1 MSERNTDH
9 MNSNVLDISELEEKT
24 VQELQDVAR
33 DLGLSGVA
41 NLKKQE
47 LVFKILQTQTEQ
59 SGLIFR
65 EGILEILPDGF
76 GFLRSE
82 NLQPNPDDVYVS
94 QSQIKRFGLKTG
106 DMVLGQVRPPKENE
120 RYFSLLRIEALNG
133 GPPEAGRTRRPFES
147 LTPIYPQPR
156 IKLETGPHDI
166 SMRLMDLI
174 TPIGKGQRGLIVAPP
189 KAGKTI
195 LLKQIANS
203 ITTNAPECILIVL
216 LIDERPEEVTDIE
229 RSVKGQVLASTF
241 DQQPENHMRL
251 SELVLERAKRLV
263 EHGHDVVILLDSIT
277 RLARASNNTVTP
289 SGRTLS
295 GGLDPSALYKPKRF
309 FGAARRVEH
318 GGSLTIIATA
328 LIDTGSRM
336 DDMIF
341 EEFKGTGNMELD
353 LERSLA
359 ERRLFPAV
367 DVKKSSTRHEELLFT
382 REELKSVWQMRR
394 LLNALDTAEATEL
407 LVDRLRHTHTNAEFL
422 EIVEKD
428 FRRSSL

>member
-1 MSERNTDH
+1 VNL
-9 MNSNVLDISELEEKT
+9 NALDLSELEEKT
-24 VQELQDVAR
+24 VQELQDMGR
-33 DLGLSGVA
+33 ELGLSGVTS
-41 NLKKQE
+41 LKKQE

-82 NLQPNPDDVYVS
+82 NLQPNPEDVYVS

-106 DMVLGQVRPPKENE
+106 DMVSGQVRPPKDNE

-156 IKLETGPHDI
+156 IKLETAPHDI

-382 REELKSVWQMRR
+382 RDELKSVWQMRR

-407 LVDRLRHTHTNAEFL
+407 LVDRLRHTNTNADFL
-422 EIVEKD
+422 QIVEKD
-428 FRRSSL
+428 FRRSNL